1 MLQPQT
7 NVENL
12 SLESFCGRRKW
23 RRRQHRPAYTIPE
36 NQISFATM
44 NVQSLRLDLIAH
56 RDKLRDLI
64 LRLREFKIH
73 LCCLQEMHSFSS
85 ETLVD
90 YVEEYCFV
98 ARGRVAVVLINGLAQ
113 AWEQAG
119 RQLLFR
125 RAEDSDCILTVIFPY
140 REQRLSV
147 TAVYIPHSNRVG
159 DKRAQYTQCQIQHRE
174 LSQRQCTQLWGGDW
188 NGHVAKGDGPS
199 PHCGSHGLAQPPT
212 TTGGKLFLEWL
223 VTTQLTVADTKAPV
237 ASRGT

>member
-1 MLQPQT
+1 MSRPNTVGFRVHQLFRGVTGASSLDGSKSYPDRWSSEAMLQPQT

-12 SLESFCGRRKW
+12 SLESFCGRRKR

-98 ARGRVAVVLINGLAQ
+98 ARGRVAVVLINMVWHRPGN
-113 AWEQAG
+113 
-119 RQLLFR
+119 R
-125 RAEDSDCILTVIFPY
+125 
-140 REQRLSV
+140 
-147 TAVYIPHSNRVG
+147 RVG
-159 DKRAQYTQCQIQHRE
+159 NCC
-174 LSQRQCTQLWGGDW
+174 L
-188 NGHVAKGDGPS
+188 DGPRIRI
-199 PHCGSHGLAQPPT
+199 
-212 TTGGKLFLEWL
+212 
-223 VTTQLTVADTKAPV
+223 
-237 ASRGT
+237 AS